1 MKRDL
6 RLYFSQPSDPRD
18 LGARHNEVLTVGAH
32 AEARAAAHE
41 ILAGAAR
48 CGVVHSD
55 VEQMDAVL
63 VLGVETPY
71 VRDGAGRLH
80 DDRNTVELVVPR
92 MKDVSAQ
99 ATAPALKCLSKAFT
113 RSPAMDCGLRPS
125 IWCRWTKCTTS
136 PSRSS
141 AIEGLLG

>member
-1 MKRDL
+1 MKCDL
-6 RLYFSQPSDPRD
+6 RLYFSQPSDSRD
-18 LGARHNEVLTVGAH
+18 LGARHNEVLPVGVYT
-32 AEARAAAHE
+32 EARAPAHE
-41 ILAGAAR
+41 ILSGAAP
-48 CGVVHSD
+48 CGVVHAD

-63 VLGVETPY
+63 VLDVESPY

-80 DDRNTVELVVPR
+80 DDGDAVELVVPW
-92 MKDVSAQ
+92 MKDVPAQ
-99 ATAPALKCLSKAFT
+99 AAAPALKCLSKAFT